1 MKKKRSVMD
10 VMDGV
15 ILASMGTLMVFFA
28 SVAMMEWWDAR
39 AEARRAGQKPDAQVF
54 QHPQNSKKVNPAA

>member
-1 MKKKRSVMD
+1 MKKGSVMD

-15 ILASMGTLMVFFA
+15 ILASMGMLVVFFA
-28 SVAMMEWWDAR
+28 SVAVMEWWDAR
-39 AEARRAGQKPDAQVF
+39 AEARHADERPDAQVI